1 MGIFRRSKSF
11 TNFSD
16 NSGFTLIE
24 LMIVIAIIGTLAG
37 IAIPNYIGYR
47 NRAIMVRCISEI
59 KLIEKGLILYN
70 IQNYAFPD
78 SLNDI
83 GLGNLRDP
91 WNRPYEYLR
100 YDGPKTKKLRKDR
113 SLHPVNTDFDLY
125 SRGPDG
131 KTAAPFTAEESQ
143 DDIVRANNGQYLGP
157 VSGY

>member
-1 MGIFRRSKSF
+1 MGIFRSLKSF

-47 NRAIMVRCISEI
+47 NRAIMIRCISDI
-59 KLIEKGLILYN
+59 KLIEKELILYN
-70 IQNYAFPD
+70 IQNYGFPD
-78 SLNDI
+78 SLNVI

-91 WNRPYEYLR
+91 WNNPYEYLR
-100 YDGPKTKKLRKDR
+100 YDGPKTKKIRKDG

-131 KTAAPFTAEESQ
+131 MTVAPFTAEESQ